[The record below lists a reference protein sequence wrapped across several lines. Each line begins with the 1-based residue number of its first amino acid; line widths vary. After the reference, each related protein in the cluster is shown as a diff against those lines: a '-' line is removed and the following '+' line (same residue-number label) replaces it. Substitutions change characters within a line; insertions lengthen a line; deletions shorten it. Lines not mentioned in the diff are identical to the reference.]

1 MGGKELTL
9 IREDSALYGCIF
21 VTSSKQRF
29 AKMAKEKHRP
39 REKRR
44 FIQLYAHATLATQMQ
59 RMQLD
64 LVDSNDCE

>member
-1 MGGKELTL
+1 MTLT
-9 IREDSALYGCIF
+9 REDSALYGYIF

-29 AKMAKEKHRP
+29 GKMTKEKHRP
-39 REKRR
+39 RERRR

>member
-9 IREDSALYGCIF
+9 LREDSAQYGYIF

-39 REKRR
+39 REN
-44 FIQLYAHATLATQMQ
+44 AHATLATQMQ